1 MLAVRCLGL
10 LVAVVVGLSAASFA
24 DIKTFNEAVQ
34 KGDYKTA
41 ATEARATW
49 ATWDKSDPDTATVA
63 REFGF
68 AALITGDYEAARQYG
83 QFLVENGATL
93 TKPDDQPAVSAV
105 LFCFADF
112 RIRKGEAERNA
123 LRAALLARNAAPGL
137 DMTSVI
143 AWEGLYVADWNAS
156 DWESAHSD
164 ASAAAAFLGRNE
176 RAFIVRIRTAEVQAA
191 AALFLDS
198 RIRIGP
204 GRNALYNG
212 MADVHDRIV
221 ADIDA
226 AKSDAVRN
234 QLWPLKWRAEAW
246 TLAIGAFLD
255 SSYAQI
261 GSNISTALEHRALA
275 GTKFGQVPEDL
286 ATANL
291 PQCTARWEGPGVKY
305 PKEAGYRGMVGGVIA
320 RVETDADGKVLKVEI
335 MATVPAEAFSA
346 RVIETYS
353 KWRLRPEKGV
363 AAGSCRLNS
372 RNNFIKMSFRI
383 L

>member
-1 MLAVRCLGL
+1 MAAAV
-10 LVAVVVGLSAASFA
+10 ALSAVSFA
-24 DIKTFNEAVQ
+24 DIKAFNAALQ
-34 KGDYKTA
+34 KGDYKAA
-41 ATEARATW
+41 ATEARTSW
-49 ATWDKSDPDTATVA
+49 ATWNKADPDTAAVA

-68 AALITGDYEAARQYG
+68 ASLIAGDYESARQYG

-93 TKPDDQPAVSAV
+93 AKPDEQPAVSAV
-105 LFCFADF
+105 LYRFADF
-112 RIRKGEAERNA
+112 RIRKGDAERNA
-123 LRAALLARNAAPGL
+123 LRTALVARNATPGL
-137 DMTSVI
+137 DMISVI

-156 DWESAHSD
+156 DWENAHSD
-164 ASAAAAFLGRNE
+164 AEAAAGFLGRNE
-176 RAFIVRIRTAEVQAA
+176 NALTVRVRTAELQAA

-204 GRNALYNG
+204 GRNSLYNS

-221 ADIDA
+221 ADIDV
-226 AKSDAVRN
+226 AKSDSVRV

-275 GTKFGQVPEDL
+275 GAKFGQFPEDP

-291 PQCTARWEGPGVKY
+291 PQCKARWEGPAVKY
-305 PKEAGYRGMVGGVIA
+305 PEEAGYRGMVGGVIA
-320 RVETDADGKVLKVEI
+320 RVETDSDGKVLKVEI